1 MEEGL
6 AAEHSSELLADT
18 LEHLLD
24 GGGVSEEGNGH
35 LESLWWDVTD
45 GGLDVVAH

>member
-6 AAEHSSELLADT
+6 AAEHSSELLTDA

-24 GGGVSEEGNGH
+24 GGGVAEEGDGH
-35 LESLWWDVTD
+35 LEALGWDVAD
-45 GGLDVVAH
+45 AGLDVV